1 MKDLKVTIIQSNL
14 HWENVQKNLD
24 MFAKKI
30 SHIQNVDLIVLPEMF
45 TTGFTM
51 KSAEFAE
58 ELTGKT
64 VEWMKAQSKKTNA
77 VICGGIIT
85 KQEDKFY
92 NTLIWM
98 CPDGTFEH
106 YNKRHLFRMG
116 DENKNYSAGDKRII
130 VDLKGWKLCPMVCY
144 DLRFP
149 VWSRNRSRV
158 TSLPAGQAGS
168 GLGDYKTRN
177 QKPETLSSEYDLL
190 IYIANWPEK
199 RNHPWKTLLQ
209 ARAIENL
216 SYVVG
221 VNRVGNDN
229 NNNHHSG
236 DSAVI
241 NYKGEII
248 SKIKPE
254 NESAE
259 TVSISY
265 SELIEFRKTFPAA
278 MDADGF
284 NITI

>member
-30 SHIQNVDLIVLPEMF
+30 SHIQNIDLIVLPEMF

-51 KSAEFAE
+51 KSVEFAE
-58 ELTGKT
+58 GLTGKT
-64 VEWMKAQSKKTNA
+64 VEWMKAQAKKTNA
-77 VICGGIIT
+77 VICGGMIT

-98 CPDGTFEH
+98 RPDGTFEH

-130 VDLKGWKLCPMVCY
+130 VDLKGWKICPMVCY

-149 VWSRNRSRV
+149 VWCRNKFEV
-158 TSLPAGQAGS
+158 QGS
-168 GLGDYKTRN
+168 KFEVKY
-177 QKPETLSSEYDLL
+177 EYDVLL
-190 IYIANWPEK
+190 FIANWPEK
-199 RNHPWKTLLQ
+199 RNHPWKTLLL
-209 ARAIENL
+209 ARAIENI
-216 SYVVG
+216 SYVIG

-229 NNNHHSG
+229 NGIHHSG

-241 NYKGEII
+241 NYKGEVV
-248 SKIKPE
+248 SK
-254 NESAE
+254 
-259 TVSISY
+259 
-265 SELIEFRKTFPAA
+265 
-278 MDADGF
+278 
-284 NITI
+284 TILRV